1 MMKKIW
7 FSLILVVYVNQT
19 VFSCDCIFKSTF
31 CEVTQNFKRTNSIV
45 VKATVLSVSKEVA
58 ELQVLSVIVGDESRS
73 TIKCFRHD
81 PVFCGT
87 VPFGEVG
94 ETFIYIFNRIDSI
107 TAFSPPNSQV
117 RDYLLPICQFIKLKV
132 EGDKII
138 GRITE
143 SKEQVMSE
151 NELLCGLLN
160 TKNENLNTIK
170 IAPNPTENK
179 LFFKGIEKQIN
190 VAVFDIMGK
199 MVFNQ
204 SVNTVQNFINIGDLA
219 SGIYIV
225 RMQYLSNIIIVKI
238 VKL

>member
-1 MMKKIW
+1 
-7 FSLILVVYVNQT
+7 
-19 VFSCDCIFKSTF
+19 
-31 CEVTQNFKRTNSIV
+31 
-45 VKATVLSVSKEVA
+45 VK
-58 ELQVLSVIVGDESRS
+58 
-73 TIKCFRHD
+73 H
-81 PVFCGT
+81 
-87 VPFGEVG
+87 
-94 ETFIYIFNRIDSI
+94 IYIYNRIDSI
-107 TAFSPPNSQV
+107 TAFSHPNSQV
-117 RDYLLPICQFIKLKV
+117 RDYLLPICQFVKLKV
-132 EGDKII
+132 EDDKII

-160 TKNENLNTIK
+160 TKNENLNKIK

-179 LFFKGIEKQIN
+179 LFFRGIEKQIN

>member
-31 CEVTQNFKRTNSIV
+31 CEVTQNFKRTNSII
-45 VKATVLSVSKEVA
+45 VKATVLSVNKEVA
-58 ELQVLSVIVGDESRS
+58 ELQVLSVVVGDESRS
-73 TIKCFRHD
+73 IIKCFKHD
-81 PVFCGT
+81 PYTCGT
-87 VPFGEVG
+87 VAFGNEG
-94 ETFIYIFNRIDSI
+94 ETFIYILNRIDTI
-107 TAFSPPNSQV
+107 YRFSPPNVQIK
-117 RDYLLPICQFIKLKV
+117 DYILPLCQFIKLRV

-143 SKEQVMSE
+143 NKEQVMSE

-160 TKNENLNTIK
+160 TKNENLNKIK

-179 LFFKGIEKQIN
+179 LFFRGIEKQIN

-225 RMQYLSNIIIVKI
+225 RMQYLNDMIIVKI